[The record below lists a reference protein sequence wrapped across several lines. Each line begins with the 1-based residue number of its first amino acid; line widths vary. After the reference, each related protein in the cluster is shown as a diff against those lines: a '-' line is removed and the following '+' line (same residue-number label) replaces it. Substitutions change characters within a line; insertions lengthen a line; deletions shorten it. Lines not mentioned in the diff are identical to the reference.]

1 MKCPSSFAEHLFGE
15 KRFLQISA
23 DTGVFAALESGGD
36 VLVWS
41 TSERSGF
48 GEGAAKLAKR
58 ASRVAVGE
66 KAVWLVEAAEE
77 AGSPPGKSR
86 GRLWQFRNC
95 GGKEAAAAAFE
106 RFRRVGGAL
115 AENPFVEELSACG
128 GGVLAIVQYDG
139 DGGMNAFNLRLDPKI
154 RCTSQ

>member
-1 MKCPSSFAEHLFGE
+1 MIPDDKPVKCLSSSAEHLFGT

-23 DTGVFAALESGGD
+23 DTGVFAALESGGG

-48 GEGAAKLAKR
+48 GEGAARLAKR

-66 KAVWLVEAAEE
+66 KAVWLVEAA
-77 AGSPPGKSR
+77 GSPPGRSR
-86 GRLWQFRNC
+86 GRLWRFRSS
-95 GGKEAAAAAFE
+95 GGEEPAAPFG
-106 RFRRVGGAL
+106 RFRRVDGAL
-115 AENPFVEELSACG
+115 AEHPFVEELSACG

-139 DGGMNAFNLRLDPKI
+139 DRGMHGTCDLTTLAQK
-154 RCTSQ
+154 